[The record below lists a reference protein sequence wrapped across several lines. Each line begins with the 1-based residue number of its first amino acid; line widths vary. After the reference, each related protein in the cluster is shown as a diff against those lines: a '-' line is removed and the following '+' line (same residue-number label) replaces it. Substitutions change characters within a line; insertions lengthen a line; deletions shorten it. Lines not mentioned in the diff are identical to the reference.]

1 MKKLFVTLLAL
12 VMLVNMSV
20 FAIEPI
26 HTEEMEIASFLNE
39 NEISLSLVNELKD
52 VYDATKNEGEV
63 VIGSFENTIV
73 EVKKMAETYDF
84 SREEIEDY
92 IRGIISTPTAI
103 IGPPEIPDFA
113 ETAATSIPQSDRI
126 GDDGIGYEVKSNTG
140 YVKQSAYLTL
150 PDVSINRK
158 NSTGFQDATSAYMF
172 YTFESGH
179 AIDVGLWYHYGAG
192 GWGWRDTY
200 LRSFA
205 YEQDEEGNYI
215 YDDDGNPIKEQS
227 KTYSGLLGVSAG
239 DYLFMEAGIVYANDG
254 QRYIQCRI
262 LNGDDLSD
270 VISDFS
276 VWVGNYINSTAII
289 DRQITMCNS
298 FLNFNTGEYIEGAEF
313 SGARIFTPTSSVGSL
328 INSNY
333 VNADYCGRF
342 GINGNDYKQ
351 VKVNNH
357 NEWNMENINIY
368 FSTSQQNIGE

>member
-1 MKKLFVTLLAL
+1 
-12 VMLVNMSV
+12 MLVNMSV

-39 NEISLSLVNELKD
+39 NDISLSLVNELKD
-52 VYDATKNEGEV
+52 VYDTTKNEGKV

-84 SREEIEDY
+84 SHEEIEDY

-103 IGPPEIPDFA
+103 IGPPEVPDFA

-150 PDVSINRK
+150 PDVNINRK
-158 NSTGFQDATSAYMF
+158 NTTGFQDATSAYMF
-172 YTFESGH
+172 YTFESGGY
-179 AIDVGLWYHYGAG
+179 AVDIGLWYHYGAG
-192 GWGWRDTY
+192 STPEISEWGWRDTY

-205 YEQDEEGNYI
+205 YEQDEDGDYL
-215 YDDDGNPIKEQS
+215 YDEDGNLIREQS

-239 DYLFMEAGIVYANDG
+239 DSLFMEAGIVYANDG

-262 LNGDDLSD
+262 LDGDDLSD

-313 SGARIFTPTSSVGSL
+313 SGAKIFTPTSSVGSL